1 MEPAFAFRREGRSS
15 GTAFLLAAIYA
26 VLAWLWYALAI
37 SPVVLGVLVL
47 VTLPAIYDLIA
58 NPQSSFLL
66 DHETLHWRHGRRE
79 VSLPRGE
86 IRQMHINLRLDRS
99 VKLIVEMESGRKIRV
114 MQPAIPPLDL
124 LENGLSAQGMP
135 FQKHPFSLL

>member
-37 SPVVLGVLVL
+37 SPVVLGILVL

-66 DHETLHWRHGRRE
+66 DHETLQWRHGRRE

-86 IRQMHINLRLDRS
+86 IRQLHINLRLDRS
-99 VKLIVEMESGRKIRV
+99 VKLIVELESGRKIRV
-114 MQPAIPPLDL
+114 MQPVIPPLDL